1 MTHEA
6 SQTWVE
12 TVQQAHWQATY
23 NSKSERAV
31 SWYQDEPQP
40 SLDLVSRVAA
50 DPNSPI
56 IDVGG
61 GASTLVDHLLARGF
75 QNVTVLD
82 LSETALAKAKARLG
96 LRAANVHWLVAD
108 ATDWS
113 PPQRYAVWHDRAAF
127 HFLTDDTARTAY
139 LARLNQAL
147 LPGGHAIIAT
157 FALEGPEKCSGLP
170 VQRYDPDSLGRTLG
184 PAFKRIHDQSHMHV
198 TPGGKPQAFQFSVF
212 RREASH
218 PSNRP

>member
-6 SQTWVE
+6 SQTEVE
-12 TVQQAHWQATY
+12 SVRQAHWQAAY
-23 NSKSERAV
+23 SSKSERAV

-40 SLDLVSRVAA
+40 SLDLVSRVAPDHTA
-50 DPNSPI
+50 PI
-56 IDVGG
+56 IDIGG
-61 GASTLVDHLLARGF
+61 GASPLVDRLLALGF

-96 LRAANVHWLVAD
+96 SQATSAHWVVAD
-108 ATDWS
+108 ATEWS
-113 PPQRYAVWHDRAAF
+113 PPQRYAVWHDRATF
-127 HFLTDDTARTAY
+127 HFLTDDATRTAY

-157 FALEGPEKCSGLP
+157 FAPEGPERCSGLP

-212 RREASH
+212 RREPPHS
-218 PSNRP
+218 SNRP